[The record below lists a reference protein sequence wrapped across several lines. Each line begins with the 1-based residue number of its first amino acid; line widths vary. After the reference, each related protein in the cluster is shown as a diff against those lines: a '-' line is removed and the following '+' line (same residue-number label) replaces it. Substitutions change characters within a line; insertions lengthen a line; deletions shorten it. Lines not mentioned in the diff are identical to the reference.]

1 MNRSTISIDNL
12 TKRIT
17 LKPMHLKS
25 VIAFVLLSLLSFNS
39 LLSVTGGFLLRM
51 HHDLSFHLSNE
62 SYSDTESTA
71 THSHTS
77 EDEHHHHELKVV
89 AEMDPAVRGVD
100 PWGKVQMP
108 NFGVIAYLPDFVF
121 SQPMPEMASGFVA
134 RAPPDVLPQQLVSL
148 RTQVLRL

>member
-1 MNRSTISIDNL
+1 
-12 TKRIT
+12 
-17 LKPMHLKS
+17 MHLKS
-25 VIAFVLLSLLSFNS
+25 VIAFALLSLLSFNS
-39 LLSVTGGFLLRM
+39 LLSVTGGFLLSM
-51 HHDLSFHLSNE
+51 HHDLSFHLS
-62 SYSDTESTA
+62 SGSHSDSDTESTV
-71 THSHTS
+71 TYSHTS
-77 EDEHHHHELKVV
+77 EDEHHHHELKVI

-134 RAPPDVLPQQLVSL
+134 RAPPDVLSQQLVSL